1 MKTLSKFNLVLLL
14 ALGLALLLIPACG
27 NISGNVGGTVTS
39 AHTLIVEPDDGRTAV
54 IAAIGSAE
62 STISLTIY
70 SLSDPTVEAA
80 LKSASANG
88 AAVRVL
94 YNYFSFPPYEKDNV
108 LKTMASL
115 EAAGILTKA
124 ATSEFTVTHQKTFTF
139 DGTKAI
145 IMTFNLAASYFGGTR
160 DFGVI
165 TTYPDEVAEIA
176 RVFNAD
182 WGYTPVSPEAASLV
196 WSNVNSRA
204 KLLAL
209 IRSATVSVEV
219 YNEELEDQECL
230 DALTAEAAAG
240 VTVRVISA
248 QLGGTGEADGNR
260 IHREYLNAHGVAAKY
275 MPTADYLYCH
285 AKMVLVD
292 YGTSS
297 ARVFL
302 GSENFSSTSL
312 NKNREL
318 GILLNETD
326 ILARLHATFETDW
339 PRCAFD

>member
-1 MKTLSKFNLVLLL
+1 MKMTSRLGSLLT
-14 ALGLALLLIPACG
+14 LGLALLLVPACG
-27 NISGNVGGTVTS
+27 NAGSSLQGD
-39 AHTLIVEPDDGRTAV
+39 AARTLIVQPDDGRTAV
-54 IAAIGSAE
+54 IAAIGSAK
-62 STISLTIY
+62 SSVDLTIY

-80 LKSASANG
+80 LKSARANG

-94 YNYFSFPPYEKDNV
+94 YNYFSFPPYEKGNI
-108 LKTMASL
+108 LRTMASL

-139 DGTKAI
+139 DGAKALV
-145 IMTFNLAASYFGGTR
+145 MTFNLATSYFGGTR

-165 TTYPDEVAEIA
+165 TADPAEVAEIA
-176 RVFNAD
+176 QVFNAD
-182 WGYTPVSPEAASLV
+182 WGYAPVSPEVATLV

-240 VTVRVISA
+240 VAVRVISA
-248 QLGGTGEADGNR
+248 QLGGTGEADGNK

-292 YGTSS
+292 YGTGS

-312 NKNREL
+312 DRNREL
-318 GILLNETD
+318 GILLTESA

-339 PRCAFD
+339 PYCAFD